1 MNRYLPRLLLAA
13 TVALATTSL
22 LGCDNA
28 DEHNA
33 HTPASG
39 KGGGDGYG
47 GVGTGSNA
55 GGYTQGDRAPLG
67 GSDAHDAAG
76 PNK

>member
-1 MNRYLPRLLLAA
+1 MNQILPRLWIAA
-13 TVALATTSL
+13 TVALGGVTVA
-22 LGCDNA
+22 GCDNA
-28 DEHNA
+28 PDHNPE
-33 HTPASG
+33 TPSGG
-39 KGGGDGYG
+39 KGADGYG
-47 GVGTGSNA
+47 GAGTGSNA